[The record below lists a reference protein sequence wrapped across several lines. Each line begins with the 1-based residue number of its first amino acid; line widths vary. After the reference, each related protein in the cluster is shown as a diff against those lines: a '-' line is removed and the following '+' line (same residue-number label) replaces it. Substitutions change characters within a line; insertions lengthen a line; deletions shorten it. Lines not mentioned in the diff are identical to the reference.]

1 MNKLKSRREFIEWS
15 LKAGVALPV
24 ASSALWGCDTRG
36 AKQAQVTAQTADKL
50 SILILGGT
58 SFLGPHQIASALSRG
73 HTVATFTRGRTK
85 PTIHTEL
92 FEQVE
97 QLIGDR
103 EDNLSALENRQWDV
117 VIDNS
122 GRKVDWTRKSAQL
135 LKANCG
141 LYVYTSSTG
150 VYFPYVQDEF
160 KEEDGVV
167 LSMPTAGVDEYSRLE
182 YEYGIMKA
190 NSELAALDAFG
201 LDKTLIIRPTYMV
214 GPADKTNRFIH
225 WPIRLSKGG
234 EILVPGKEGDTV
246 QYIDVRDVADWM
258 IRLAES
264 KASGTFNAVGPKT
277 TQNMYDFVAEASEAF
292 EVDSTFI
299 TVDDYDF
306 LRSQGIE
313 YIIPWIMPIGNNQG
327 SAHISNQL
335 AIDNGLQFRSLKETV
350 NDTYDWW
357 NSPMVS
363 QEQREAVEQNP
374 DSVLAREQAIIQAWK
389 DAD

>member
-15 LKAGVALPV
+15 LKAGMALPV

-167 LSMPTAGVDEYSRLE
+167 LSMPTAGIDEYSRLE

-225 WPIRLSKGG
+225 WSIRLSKGG
-234 EILVPGKEGDTV
+234 EILVPGKEGDRV

-264 KASGTFNAVGPKT
+264 KTSGTFNAVGPKT
-277 TQNMYDFVAEASEAF
+277 TQNMYDFVVEASEAF